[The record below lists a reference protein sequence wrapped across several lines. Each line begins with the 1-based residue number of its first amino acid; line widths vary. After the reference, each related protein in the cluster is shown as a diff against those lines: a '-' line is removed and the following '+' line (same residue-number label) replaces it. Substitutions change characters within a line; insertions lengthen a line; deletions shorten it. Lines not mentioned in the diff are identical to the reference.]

1 MRRTIEIERC
11 RFFDIEHTLA
21 RGLAGLQLRMNKLFW
36 VIIYAIW
43 KLTSTM
49 GNKYIGELG
58 KKERLILTFDTIAIA
73 SKQIDNTIVPINIPN
88 KYLRAYSPILIR
100 LHNPNL

>member
-1 MRRTIEIERC
+1 MPFQQNMAGGEEHNNCKVMVMRRTIEIERC

-49 GNKYIGELG
+49 GIFNYFHVISF
-58 KKERLILTFDTIAIA
+58 FDIFLNRTVL
-73 SKQIDNTIVPINIPN
+73 QNISS
-88 KYLRAYSPILIR
+88 L
-100 LHNPNL
+100 